1 MPQRFSSEKEDNM
14 TTNEHNGHLPATPI
28 DVEPTGRQRAAHEL
42 AAAFGTAGEID
53 WAAVEANFRVLADAV
68 GYESPVIEIGRTA
81 AARINEAL
89 LIGQEPA
96 GADLDAVRYAL
107 EQSQRAKPLELVDGI
122 PAYYWQGWLIENWLP
137 RNCVAMLTGDG
148 GVGKSRLALQLAWSL
163 SGDGQWLG
171 EAGQMPSPGAD
182 YGGGFEPLGPSA
194 IVYATW
200 EDSPDQIRGRLFW
213 LEQTGKVG
221 NGNNFKIAD
230 MRARGHLWASTQ
242 HNATPGLTPAGEA
255 LRLAAEQHNARLLVV
270 DTLGVANG
278 ASEIDRAQVG
288 AFFADWAAWADANDC
303 AVLLI
308 AHPPKTAG
316 VTYSGSTGILGG
328 VRAMWTLETVKSGC
342 QKGCYPPKTCSCEPA
357 YAYRLVN
364 AKQNYAE
371 STGPVW
377 LTNRRGVWME
387 SSGRAPD
394 YGDDYSPVAPQERNV
409 DPEDVRGMFDGS
421 I

>member
-1 MPQRFSSEKEDNM
+1 M
-14 TTNEHNGHLPATPI
+14 TTNDQNGHLPATPI
-28 DVEPTGRQRAAHEL
+28 DVEPTNRQRAAHEL
-42 AAAFGTAGEID
+42 VEAFGIAGEID
-53 WAAVEANFRVLADAV
+53 WTAVEANFRVITETA
-68 GYESPVIEIGRTA
+68 GYDSPVSGAGRA
-81 AARINEAL
+81 AASRVNESL
-89 LIGQEPA
+89 LAGQEPFQ
-96 GADLDAVRYAL
+96 ADLDAVRYAL
-107 EQSQRAKPLELVDGI
+107 EQTRSAKPLELVDGI

-182 YGGGFEPLGPSA
+182 YGMGFEPLGPGA

-200 EDSPDQIRGRLFW
+200 EDSPEQIRGRLFW
-213 LEQTGKVG
+213 LEQFGKVG

-230 MRARGHLWASTQ
+230 MRARGHLWSQTDR
-242 HNATPGLTPAGEA
+242 NPSPGLTPAGEA

-270 DTLGVANG
+270 DTIGVAYG

-288 AFFADWAAWADANDC
+288 AFFADWAAWSDENDC

-342 QKGCYPPKTCSCEPA
+342 QKGCHPPKTCSCEPA

-364 AKQNYAE
+364 AKQNYSE
-371 STGPVW
+371 TTGSVW
-377 LTNRRGVWME
+377 LTNQRGVWTE
-387 SSGRAPD
+387 SPGRAPD
-394 YGDDYSPVAPQERNV
+394 YDGKVMQPAESD
-409 DPEDVRGMFDGS
+409 EDARDMFQGAV
-421 I
+421 

>member
-1 MPQRFSSEKEDNM
+1 M
-14 TTNEHNGHLPATPI
+14 TTNDQNGHLPATPI
-28 DVEPTGRQRAAHEL
+28 DVEPTARQRAAHEL
-42 AAAFGTAGEID
+42 TAAFGAAGEVD
-53 WAAVEANFRVLADAV
+53 WAAVEANFRTLVEAT
-68 GYESPVIEIGRTA
+68 GYEPSLVEVGRAA
-81 AARINEAL
+81 AARVNEAL
-89 LIGQEPA
+89 LTGREPLQ
-96 GADLDAVRYAL
+96 ADLDAVRYAL
-107 EQSQRAKPLELVDGI
+107 EHTQSAKPLELVDGI

-182 YGGGFEPLGPSA
+182 YGMGFEPLGPGA
-194 IVYATW
+194 ILYATW
-200 EDSPDQIRGRLFW
+200 EDSPDQIKGRLFW
-213 LEQTGKVG
+213 LDQSGKVG

-230 MRARGHLWASTQ
+230 MRARGHLWAQTDRNSV
-242 HNATPGLTPAGEA
+242 PGLTPAGEA

-270 DTLGVANG
+270 DTLGVAYG

-288 AFFADWAAWADANDC
+288 AFFADWAAWADEHDC

-328 VRAMWTLETVKSGC
+328 VRAMWTIESVKRAC
-342 QKGCYPPKTCSCEPA
+342 QGNCGSPRNCTCEPA

-364 AKQNYAE
+364 AKQNYSE
-371 STGPVW
+371 TTGSVW
-377 LTNRRGVWME
+377 LTNQRGVWAE
-387 SSGRAPD
+387 SPGRAPD
-394 YGDDYSPVAPQERNV
+394 YDGKVMQPAESD
-409 DPEDVRGMFDGS
+409 EDAREMFQGAV
-421 I
+421 

>member
-182 YGGGFEPLGPSA
+182 YGGGFEPLGPGA

-213 LEQTGKVG
+213 LEQAGKVG

-242 HNATPGLTPAGEA
+242 HNAVPGLTPAGEA
-255 LRLAAEQHNARLLVV
+255 LRLAAEQYNARLLVV

-377 LTNRRGVWME
+377 LTNQRGVWME
-387 SSGRAPD
+387 SAGRAPD
-394 YGDDYSPVAPQERNV
+394 YGDDYSPVESR
-409 DPEDVRGMFDGS
+409 EKDVEPRDLKGMFDGN

>member
-1 MPQRFSSEKEDNM
+1 MPYAMLWTKRAGRN
-14 TTNEHNGHLPATPI
+14 HLT
-28 DVEPTGRQRAAHEL
+28 
-42 AAAFGTAGEID
+42 
-53 WAAVEANFRVLADAV
+53 
-68 GYESPVIEIGRTA
+68 
-81 AARINEAL
+81 
-89 LIGQEPA
+89 
-96 GADLDAVRYAL
+96 
-107 EQSQRAKPLELVDGI
+107 LVDGI

-148 GVGKSRLALQLAWSL
+148 GVGKSRLALQLAWAL

-182 YGGGFEPLGPSA
+182 YGMGFEPLGPSA
-194 IVYATW
+194 IIYATW
-200 EDSPDQIRGRLFW
+200 EDSPEQIRGRLFW
-213 LEQTGKVG
+213 LEQSGKVG

-255 LRLAAEQHNARLLVV
+255 LRLAAEQHDARLLVV

-288 AFFADWAAWADANDC
+288 AFFADWAAWADEHDC

-316 VTYSGSTGILGG
+316 VAYSGSTGILGG
-328 VRAMWTLETVKSGC
+328 VRAMWNIESVRRECRGSC
-342 QKGCYPPKTCSCEPA
+342 SSPKNCTCEPA

-364 AKQNYAE
+364 AKQNYSE
-371 STGPVW
+371 KTGSVW
-377 LTNRRGVWME
+377 LTNQRGVWME
-387 SSGRAPD
+387 SQGRAPD
-394 YGDDYSPVAPQERNV
+394 YDGKVQQPTESD
-409 DPEDVRGMFDGS
+409 EDAREMFQGAV
-421 I
+421 

>member
-89 LIGQEPA
+89 LTGQEPA

-182 YGGGFEPLGPSA
+182 YGGGFEPLGPGA

-377 LTNRRGVWME
+377 LTNQRGVWME

-394 YGDDYSPVAPQERNV
+394 YGDDYSPVESQEK
-409 DPEDVRGMFDGS
+409 DVEPRDLKGMFDGN

>member
-182 YGGGFEPLGPSA
+182 YGGGFEPLGPGA

-213 LEQTGKVG
+213 LEQAGKVG
-221 NGNNFKIAD
+221 NGKNFKIAD

-242 HNATPGLTPAGEA
+242 HNAVPGLTPAGEA

-394 YGDDYSPVAPQERNV
+394 YGDDYSPVESQEK
-409 DPEDVRGMFDGS
+409 DVEPRDLKGMFDGN

>member
-89 LIGQEPA
+89 LTGQEPA

-182 YGGGFEPLGPSA
+182 YGGGFEPLGPGA

-213 LEQTGKVG
+213 LEQAGKVG

-242 HNATPGLTPAGEA
+242 HNAVPGLTPAGEA
-255 LRLAAEQHNARLLVV
+255 LRLAAEQYNARLLVV

-377 LTNRRGVWME
+377 LTNQRGVWME

-394 YGDDYSPVAPQERNV
+394 YGDDYSPVESQEK
-409 DPEDVRGMFDGS
+409 DVEPRDLKGMFDGN

>member
-1 MPQRFSSEKEDNM
+1 M
-14 TTNEHNGHLPATPI
+14 
-28 DVEPTGRQRAAHEL
+28 
-42 AAAFGTAGEID
+42 
-53 WAAVEANFRVLADAV
+53 LADAV

-89 LIGQEPA
+89 LTGQEPA

-182 YGGGFEPLGPSA
+182 YGGGFEPLGPGA

-213 LEQTGKVG
+213 LEQAGKVG

-342 QKGCYPPKTCSCEPA
+342 QKGCHPPKTCTCEPA

-364 AKQNYAE
+364 AKQNYSE
-371 STGPVW
+371 TTGSVW
-377 LTNRRGVWME
+377 LTNQRGVWTE
-387 SSGRAPD
+387 SPGRAPD
-394 YGDDYSPVAPQERNV
+394 YDGKVMQPTESD
-409 DPEDVRGMFDGS
+409 EDAREMFQGAV
-421 I
+421 